1 MRKGLLTLTLTILL
15 AATSAF
21 AQQQIRSP
29 RPSPKASIMQS
40 VGITDITINYNRPGV
55 KGRQIWGAL
64 VPFDKVWRTGAN
76 EATTIQFSDDVWIN
90 GNKLAK
96 GLYSLHT
103 IPNATE
109 WTVIFNSV
117 AEQWGSYSYDAAKD
131 ALRIKVAP
139 QAADHRE
146 WLTFEIP
153 EMTTDTAKVVIRW
166 ENVAVP
172 FTVDTQAT
180 QKSLDAAAK
189 AIAAMDTNRWMTP
202 YRAADF
208 AFTANRMDEAQKWLD
223 MSLKEQETLA
233 NLWLKA
239 RMLHAQGRKADALRT
254 AEQAIA
260 KATPEQKDFAAEVR
274 KQSQAWK

>member
-1 MRKGLLTLTLTILL
+1 MRKAIIAITTLLL
-15 AATSAF
+15 ATAAT
-21 AQQQIRSP
+21 AQQLNLP
-29 RPSPKASIMQS
+29 RVSPKGSVMQT
-40 VGITDITINYNRPGV
+40 VGTTDITITYNRPGV
-55 KGRQIWGAL
+55 KGRTIWGAL
-64 VPFDKVWRTGAN
+64 VPWDQVWRTGAN
-76 EATTIQFSDDVWIN
+76 EATQFVVSDDVLVN
-90 GNKLAK
+90 GQKLAK
-96 GLYSLHT
+96 GSYSLHT
-103 IPNATE
+103 IPGRDQ
-109 WTVIFNSV
+109 WTVIFNKT
-117 AEQWGSYSYDAAKD
+117 ANQWGSYSYDQAQD
-131 ALRIKVAP
+131 ALRVTAKPERAEF
-139 QAADHRE
+139 RE
-146 WLTFEIP
+146 WLMFEIP

-208 AFTANRMDEAQKWLD
+208 AFTANRMNEAQKWLD
-223 MSLKEQETLA
+223 MSLKEQETLP

-239 RMLHAQGRKADALRT
+239 RMLQAQGRKADALRT

-260 KATPEQKDFAAEVR
+260 KATPEQKDFAAEIR